1 MVFVAFFIAKSLCC
15 AKNHQ
20 NGCFL
25 FVSKQDTPF
34 P

>member
-1 MVFVAFFIAKSLCC
+1 MVFVVLKCAKSSSC
-15 AKNHQ
+15 AKSHQ